1 MVSEVKVDGKGH
13 YYSIFV
19 INDIVTL
26 HGENHKSALN
36 ESAFE
41 SFISEMLEPQCE
53 VYLGI

>member
-1 MVSEVKVDGKGH
+1 MDAKGH

-36 ESAFE
+36 ESVFE
-41 SFISEMLEPQCE
+41 SSISEMLEPQCE
-53 VYLGI
+53 VHLGI